1 MKNKIKKILTTTIV
15 SAVSATAI
23 GCSSGNS
30 KLAKNIDNGVSEFVS
45 SINNLDYV
53 ETPAQ
58 SATNDKLGKIVE
70 TTAYPSNTNLSNYLS
85 ENISDSAIENTI
97 TKPSERTDNFKLYV
111 LSESPYVSFTSDDN
125 SASFNMYVKF
135 STNKIEETSDEIAS
149 KINSLILKRSI
160 LMIYV
165 NEIYS
170 GNVTIT
176 EENRTAINAYVNVIK
191 ENASF
196 LKGNRGMV
204 KNQLN
209 LASDLLNNESN
220 ENLVNYYII
229 KSGEALETRS
239 NKIDSTLSA
248 ITSIIG
254 ILENNLT
261 PNSPYYNSKLSS
273 SYESLLNNANS
284 STSQTISS
292 ENKQLA
298 DNIAESLNLK
308 LETNNSLTQSHQD
321 TNNTTKNNQ
330 ETTNTSEQNNTGE
343 NNQDENTY
351 NVKNLNIN
359 TPNSQNLEINNIT
372 NGATRN
378 TLDTSL
384 TNHPSYQNSSNN
396 QQSLTT
402 QNINSSSQNNQ
413 RQNSYTKDLNSEQNN
428 LSHNT
433 TSQTRTI
440 NNTQNTINRERNSS
454 TTSKTRRSSRRNTR
468 TQNHT
473 ITPQTT
479 RANETNQNQAKSV
492 NNMDNQNKKIM
503 RADRTQE
510 TTQTEQFNTSK
521 QTYTGHE
528 RAERVP
534 YTTTTTFNQ

>member
-1 MKNKIKKILTTTIV
+1 MKNKIKKILTTTII

-30 KLAKNIDNGVSEFVS
+30 KLAKNIDNGMSEFVS

-53 ETPAQ
+53 ETSAQ
-58 SATNDKLGKIVE
+58 AASNDKLGKIVE
-70 TTAYPSNTNLSNYLS
+70 TAAYPTNTNLTNYLS
-85 ENISDSAIENTI
+85 ENISDSTIENTI
-97 TKPSERTDNFKLYV
+97 TRPSERTDNFKLYV

-135 STNKIEETSDEIAS
+135 STNKIEETSDEIDS

-165 NEIYS
+165 NEIYN

-239 NKIDSTLSA
+239 SKIDSTLSA

-261 PNSPYYNSKLSS
+261 SNSPYYNSKLSS
-273 SYESLLNNANS
+273 SYESLLNNTNT

-308 LETNNSLTQSHQD
+308 LETNNTSTQSTQD
-321 TNNTTKNNQ
+321 SNNTTNSQ
-330 ETTNTSEQNNTGE
+330 EPNISTDQNNSSE
-343 NNQDENTY
+343 NNQNENTY

-359 TPNSQNLEINNIT
+359 TPNSENLEINNIT
-372 NGATRN
+372 NGNTRSAV
-378 TLDTSL
+378 DTNF
-384 TNHPSYQNSSNN
+384 TNHPSYHNSLSN
-396 QQSLTT
+396 QQSTT
-402 QNINSSSQNNQ
+402 NSNTLNNQ
-413 RQNSYTKDLNSEQNN
+413 LNNPNTQTLNSEQQNQ
-428 LSHNT
+428 SQNT
-433 TSQTRTI
+433 IKTRSI
-440 NNTQNTINRERNSS
+440 NNTQNTTNNERNSS
-454 TTSKTRRSSRRNTR
+454 TTSRTRRSTRRNTR
-468 TQNHT
+468 TQTHT
-473 ITPQTT
+473 RNPQTT
-479 RANETNQNQAKSV
+479 QVNESNQNQAKSV
-492 NNMDNQNKKIM
+492 NNMDNQNRKIM

-510 TTQTEQFNTSK
+510 TPQTEQYNASK